1 MFNRKENYKMFKW
14 FLSRTLYHINGGS
27 VLKTI
32 QREWRTYKNRRR
44 QNWWDSQSS
53 KRISL
58 IFNLQKNI
66 RIYLHFD
73 SKLSQLIY
81 FNDFEKAERVFV
93 NKVLKPGDTFV
104 DVGANIGL
112 FSLIAANCV
121 GKKGRVVAFE
131 PVEKIYQRFCDNIK
145 LNDFLNV
152 KSYNLAI
159 SDTTGEAL
167 FNQIEDGYDAWST
180 FGTPTDGRSF
190 SSNVV
195 KCDTWDKFAFENDFI
210 GKVSLM
216 KIDVEGWE
224 THVLN
229 GALKTLIREDA
240 PVLLVEFSD
249 IMAHLAGSSCKT
261 LYNTI
266 KKLGYEMFRYDE
278 KLNKISKEPIRE
290 KYPDLNIIASKH
302 PHKLL
307 SRLDIESPF

>member
-1 MFNRKENYKMFKW
+1 MFKW

-145 LNDFLNV
+145 LNDFL
-152 KSYNLAI
+152 
-159 SDTTGEAL
+159 
-167 FNQIEDGYDAWST
+167 
-180 FGTPTDGRSF
+180 RSF
-190 SSNVV
+190 KRLSKSESCDDGCPFILLLMYGTTLLLRKLISVFLDDSSVHR
-195 KCDTWDKFAFENDFI
+195 
-210 GKVSLM
+210 L
-216 KIDVEGWE
+216 
-224 THVLN
+224 L
-229 GALKTLIREDA
+229 LI
-240 PVLLVEFSD
+240 L
-249 IMAHLAGSSCKT
+249 
-261 LYNTI
+261 
-266 KKLGYEMFRYDE
+266 
-278 KLNKISKEPIRE
+278 
-290 KYPDLNIIASKH
+290 
-302 PHKLL
+302 
-307 SRLDIESPF
+307 